1 VGMGYGYGQ
10 CKMEEIGV
18 EERDCQLFFVP
29 NCVSYIKCDRYSVQ

>member
-1 VGMGYGYGQ
+1 VVDRDNGIT